1 MAKKQFKAESKRLL
15 DLMINSIYTH
25 KEIFLREIISNAS
38 DAIDKLAYLSL
49 TQDNGMSRSDF
60 EIRLAVDEA
69 HRTLTISDNGIGMSK
84 EELENNLG
92 TIAKSGSLQFKEDMK
107 QAENPTQAVDII
119 GQFGVGFY
127 SAFMVADNVTV
138 ITRKYGT
145 EEAYMWQ
152 SAGADGY
159 TITPC
164 EKDGCGT
171 EVILKLKEDTEDEDY
186 SRYLGQYTLESLVR
200 KYSDYIRYPIRMTVK
215 LSRPVQEE
223 KPEGEEASQ
232 EDKSQEEQAPKYEDY
247 FEDKTLNSMV
257 PIWQKKKDEVTEEEY
272 DQFYEN
278 KFSDYEKP
286 ALRITADV
294 EGAVTYQALLYV
306 PSRTPYNYYT
316 KDYKKGLQL
325 YTSGVLIMECC
336 EDLLPDHFSFVKGIV
351 DSQDLSLNISRE
363 MLQHDRQ
370 LRRIATN
377 LEKKIKSE
385 LTKLM
390 TNDREKYEKFFENFG
405 VQLKYG
411 VVSDYGAHKE
421 LLKDL
426 LLFWSEKEQKYVS
439 LGEYVSAMPEE
450 QKFIYYAAGESRA
463 KLSQLPQTE
472 PVRDKGYDI
481 LLLTDDVDEFIMQ
494 TLMNYQEKEFRSV
507 SAEDLGLETEEE
519 KEQKKQET
527 EDNKELLDFVKE
539 MMADKLKEVRI
550 SNKLKSHPV
559 CLVPD
564 SGLSFEM
571 EKYLNRVAPTE
582 KLQTGRILELNAEH
596 PAFAALKSA
605 YETDKE
611 RAKKYAQLLYAQAL
625 LIADLPLEDP
635 SGYTDLV
642 CGLMQ

>member
-49 TQDNGMSRSDF
+49 TEDNGISRSDF
-60 EIRLAVDEA
+60 EIRVSTDEE

-92 TIAKSGSLQFKEDMK
+92 TIARSGSLQFKEDMK
-107 QAENPTQAVDII
+107 KAENPTEAVDII

-138 ITRKYGT
+138 ITRKYGSD
-145 EEAYMWQ
+145 EAFMWQ

-171 EVILKLKEDTEDEDY
+171 DVILKLKDDTEEEEY
-186 SRYLGQYTLESLVR
+186 GRYLSQYTLENLVK
-200 KYSDYIRYPIRMTVK
+200 KYSDYIRYPIRMNMKYT
-215 LSRPVQEE
+215 RPVEDE
-223 KPEGEEASQ
+223 SAEGEE
-232 EDKSQEEQAPKYEDY
+232 KKKTRYEDY
-247 FEDKTLNSMV
+247 YEDKTMNSMV
-257 PIWQKKKDEVTEEEY
+257 PIWQKKKDEVTDEEY
-272 DQFYEN
+272 DEFYKN

-286 ALRITADV
+286 ALRISASV
-294 EGAVTYQALLYV
+294 EGAVTYQALLFV
-306 PSRTPYNYYT
+306 PSRAPYNFYT
-316 KDYKKGLQL
+316 KEYKKGLQL
-325 YTSGVLIMECC
+325 YTSGVLIMENC
-336 EDLLPDHFSFVKGIV
+336 EDLLPDHFCFVKGVV

-370 LRRIATN
+370 LKRIASN

-390 TNDREKYEKFFENFG
+390 TNDRENYEKFFETFG

-411 VVSDYGAHKE
+411 VVSDYGAHKDMV
-421 LLKDL
+421 KDL

-439 LGEYVSAMPEE
+439 LSEYVSAMPED
-450 QKFIYYAAGESRA
+450 QKYIYYAAGESRT

-472 PVRDKGYDI
+472 LVRDKGFDI

-494 TLMNYQEKEFRSV
+494 TLMNYQEKEFKSV
-507 SAEDLGLETEEE
+507 SAEDLGLETDEE
-519 KEQKKQET
+519 KAQKKQET
-527 EDNKELLDFVKE
+527 EENKELLDFVKE
-539 MMADKLKEVRI
+539 TMGDKLKEVRI

-582 KLQTGRILELNAEH
+582 PLKTGRILELNAEH
-596 PAFAALKSA
+596 PVFAALKTA

-611 RAKKYAQLLYAQAL
+611 KAGKYAQLLYAQAL

-635 SGYTDLV
+635 SAYTDLV